1 MKRSRAERKK
11 AAKAQHRKRKQ
22 RRKLAERKSLDVSR
36 NDPVDSATDIVTE
49 KPRADRAQR
58 LLTRHG
64 DNIAKEFLKH
74 PGNLSDWLN
83 FKVS

>member
-36 NDPVDSATDIVTE
+36 NDPVDSATNIVTE
-49 KPRADRAQR
+49 KSRADREI
-58 LLTRHG
+58 RHG
-64 DNIAKEFLKH
+64 DSIAQEFRKH

-83 FKVS
+83 SKVS